1 MKKEI
6 KEQQVETYAEFISN
20 IYRYDNDNVIH
31 YEKVE
36 GLMEAMYKIYKGYTT
51 NDYFLMV
58 CIVKEIN
65 KVLRKLEK
73 NKK

>member
-1 MKKEI
+1 MKNEI
-6 KEQQVETYAEFISN
+6 KEQKVETYAEFISN
-20 IYRYDNDNVIH
+20 IYRYDTDNVIH

-51 NDYFLMV
+51 SDYFLMV

-73 NKK
+73 K

>member
-1 MKKEI
+1 MENKL
-6 KEQQVETYAEFISN
+6 KEQKVETYADFISN

-36 GLMEAMYKIYKGYTT
+36 GLMEAMRKIYKGYGA

-73 NKK
+73 K